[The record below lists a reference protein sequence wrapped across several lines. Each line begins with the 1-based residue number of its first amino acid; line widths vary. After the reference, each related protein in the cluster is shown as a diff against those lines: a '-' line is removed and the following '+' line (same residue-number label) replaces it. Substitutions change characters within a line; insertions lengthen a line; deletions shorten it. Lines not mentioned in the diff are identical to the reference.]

1 MPLIA
6 NPPVTDTPTVDLPG
20 QVHRRRFFDRVGD
33 GMGGAALAW
42 LLSRDLF
49 GGSGLLAGEAS
60 PQRLGVYDVTP
71 KKPTRRPRAKAVIQL
86 FMQGGPSQMD
96 LLDPKPKLAELHG
109 EGYFD
114 KVAADLT
121 GPEQA
126 GKLLRSPWKFR
137 QQGESGL
144 QVSEL
149 MPHLATVADELAVV
163 RSMHTTHPNHEPAI
177 FKYQSGRLIQGLPSF
192 GSWVVYGLGTENQ
205 NLPAFVALAAEGSPP
220 VNGSQNWHNGLLP
233 PVYQGTPLRT
243 QGAPLL
249 NLSREVAQ
257 PAGALTVE
265 RDLLKRLDRIHRR
278 RRPGH
283 LQLDARIASYN
294 LAARMQLEA
303 TEALDLSQESRQ
315 TLDAYGVGNKTTDN
329 YARRCVMARRLVERG
344 VRFVQICTQRQIWD
358 NHSGIV
364 GGLKKCCGRTDQPIA
379 ALLKDLRQR
388 GLLED
393 TLVVWGG
400 EFGRMPIAQLPDKK
414 NLSTAGRDHNPRGFT
429 VWLAGGGVKAG
440 SVYGATDELGYEAVE
455 NRVSVTDFHATLLH
469 LLGMHH
475 EELFFEHNGL
485 DEKLTSVFE
494 ARVVHDLLA

>member
-1 MPLIA
+1 
-6 NPPVTDTPTVDLPG
+6 
-20 QVHRRRFFDRVGD
+20 
-33 GMGGAALAW
+33 MGGAALAW

-49 GGSGLLAGEAS
+49 GGSGLLAEESA

-71 KKPTRRPRAKAVIQL
+71 KKPPRRPRAKAVIQL

-126 GKLLRSPWKFR
+126 GKLFRSPWKFR

-315 TLDAYGVGNKTTDN
+315 TLEAYGVGNKTTDN

-379 ALLKDLRQR
+379 ALLADLKQR
-388 GLLED
+388 DMLKD

-400 EFGRMPIAQLPDKK
+400 EFGRTPHIKK
-414 NLSTAGRDHNPRGFT
+414 ADGRDHNSTGFT
-429 VWLAGGGVKAG
+429 FWMAGGGVKGGIAHG
-440 SVYGATDELGYEAVE
+440 KTDEYGMEAISGKVHFH
-455 NRVSVTDFHATLLH
+455 DLHATMLH
-469 LLGMHH
+469 LLG
-475 EELFFEHNGL
+475 L
-485 DEKLTSVFE
+485 DHKKLTYRYAGRDFRLTDVYGD
-494 ARVVHDLLA
+494 VVKEILV

>member
-1 MPLIA
+1 MPFSA
-6 NPPVTDTPTVDLPG
+6 NHSGTDVPTVALPG
-20 QVHRRRFFDRVGD
+20 QVNRRRFFDRVGD
-33 GMGGAALAW
+33 GLGGAALAW

-49 GGSGLLAGEAS
+49 GGSGLLAEELA
-60 PQRLGVYDVTP
+60 PQGRLVYDVTP
-71 KKPTRRPRAKAVIQL
+71 KNPPSRPRAKAVIQL

-96 LLDPKPKLAELHG
+96 LLDPKPKLDELHG

-126 GKLLRSPWKFR
+126 GKLFRSPWRFR
-137 QQGESGL
+137 QHGESGL

-149 MPHLATVADELAVV
+149 MPHLGTVADELAVV

-205 NLPAFVALAAEGSPP
+205 NLPAFVALAAEGSLP
-220 VNGSQNWHNGLLP
+220 VNGAQNWHNGLLP

-257 PAGALTVE
+257 PTGALTVE

-303 TEALDLSQESRQ
+303 SEALDLSRESRE
-315 TLDAYGVGNKTTDN
+315 TLEAYGVGNKKTDN

-344 VRFVQICTQRQIWD
+344 VRFVQISTQRQIWD

-364 GGLKKCCGRTDQPIA
+364 EGLKNCCGRTDQPIA

-400 EFGRMPIAQLPDKK
+400 EFGRMPIAQLPDRR
-414 NLSTAGRDHNPRGFT
+414 NLSAAGRDHNPRGFT

-440 SVYGATDELGYEAVE
+440 SIYGATDELGYAAVE
-455 NRVSVTDFHATLLH
+455 NRVSITDFHATLLH

-494 ARVVHDLLA
+494 AQVVHELLA

>member
-6 NPPVTDTPTVDLPG
+6 NPPGTDAPTVDLPG

-49 GGSGLLAGEAS
+49 GGSGLLAEEPA

-71 KKPTRRPRAKAVIQL
+71 KNPPRRPRAKAVIQV

-126 GKLLRSPWKFR
+126 GKLFRSPWKFR

-205 NLPAFVALAAEGSPP
+205 NLPAFVALAAEGSLP
-220 VNGSQNWHNGLLP
+220 VNGAQNWHNGLL
-233 PVYQGTPLRT
+233 
-243 QGAPLL
+243 
-249 NLSREVAQ
+249 LS
-257 PAGALTVE
+257 L
-265 RDLLKRLDRIHRR
+265 IH
-278 RRPGH
+278 
-283 LQLDARIASYN
+283 I
-294 LAARMQLEA
+294 
-303 TEALDLSQESRQ
+303 
-315 TLDAYGVGNKTTDN
+315 
-329 YARRCVMARRLVERG
+329 
-344 VRFVQICTQRQIWD
+344 
-358 NHSGIV
+358 
-364 GGLKKCCGRTDQPIA
+364 
-379 ALLKDLRQR
+379 
-388 GLLED
+388 
-393 TLVVWGG
+393 
-400 EFGRMPIAQLPDKK
+400 
-414 NLSTAGRDHNPRGFT
+414 
-429 VWLAGGGVKAG
+429 
-440 SVYGATDELGYEAVE
+440 
-455 NRVSVTDFHATLLH
+455 
-469 LLGMHH
+469 
-475 EELFFEHNGL
+475 
-485 DEKLTSVFE
+485 
-494 ARVVHDLLA
+494 

>member
-1 MPLIA
+1 MIPDRSQRTMAMP
-6 NPPVTDTPTVDLPG
+6 
-20 QVHRRRFFDRVGD
+20 QEMSRRGFFESTA
-33 GMGGAALAW
+33 GGIGTAALAG
-42 LLSRDLF
+42 LLSQDLY
-49 GGSGLLAGEAS
+49 GTNGLLGAEVSGDAAAF
-60 PQRLGVYDVTP
+60 PDQ
-71 KKPTRRPRAKAVIQL
+71 RPRRSHYEPKAKAVIHL
-86 FMQGGPSQMD
+86 FMNGGPSQMD
-96 LLDPKPKLAELHG
+96 LLDPKPKLDELHG
-109 EGYFD
+109 EAYFD

-126 GKLLRSPWKFR
+126 GKLFRSPWKFR

-315 TLDAYGVGNKTTDN
+315 TLEAYGVGNKTTDN

>member
-1 MPLIA
+1 
-6 NPPVTDTPTVDLPG
+6 
-20 QVHRRRFFDRVGD
+20 
-33 GMGGAALAW
+33 
-42 LLSRDLF
+42 
-49 GGSGLLAGEAS
+49 
-60 PQRLGVYDVTP
+60 
-71 KKPTRRPRAKAVIQL
+71 
-86 FMQGGPSQMD
+86 
-96 LLDPKPKLAELHG
+96 
-109 EGYFD
+109 
-114 KVAADLT
+114 
-121 GPEQA
+121 
-126 GKLLRSPWKFR
+126 
-137 QQGESGL
+137 
-144 QVSEL
+144 
-149 MPHLATVADELAVV
+149 
-163 RSMHTTHPNHEPAI
+163 
-177 FKYQSGRLIQGLPSF
+177 
-192 GSWVVYGLGTENQ
+192 
-205 NLPAFVALAAEGSPP
+205 
-220 VNGSQNWHNGLLP
+220 
-233 PVYQGTPLRT
+233 
-243 QGAPLL
+243 
-249 NLSREVAQ
+249 
-257 PAGALTVE
+257 
-265 RDLLKRLDRIHRR
+265 
-278 RRPGH
+278 
-283 LQLDARIASYN
+283 
-294 LAARMQLEA
+294 MQLEA

-315 TLDAYGVGNKTTDN
+315 TLEAYGVGNKTTDN

-393 TLVVWGG
+393 TLLVWGG

>member
-6 NPPVTDTPTVDLPG
+6 NPPSTDTPTVDLPG

-33 GMGGAALAW
+33 GLGGAALAW

-49 GGSGLLAGEAS
+49 GGSGLLAEEAS

-126 GKLLRSPWKFR
+126 GKLFRSPWKFR

-315 TLDAYGVGNKTTDN
+315 TLEAYGVGNKTTDN

-393 TLVVWGG
+393 TLVVWVVSSDGCRSPSCPTRRTCRRPVAITTPEDSRSG
-400 EFGRMPIAQLPDKK
+400 WPAGASRREA
-414 NLSTAGRDHNPRGFT
+414 STGPLMSWGMKRLRT
-429 VWLAGGGVKAG
+429 G
-440 SVYGATDELGYEAVE
+440 SV
-455 NRVSVTDFHATLLH
+455 SP
-469 LLGMHH
+469 
-475 EELFFEHNGL
+475 
-485 DEKLTSVFE
+485 TSTP
-494 ARVVHDLLA
+494 RCCTCWGCITRSCSSNTTGWTRS

>member
-6 NPPVTDTPTVDLPG
+6 NPPGTDTPTVDFPG

-49 GGSGLLAGEAS
+49 GGSGLLAEEPA

-71 KKPTRRPRAKAVIQL
+71 KTPPRRPRAKAVIQL

-126 GKLLRSPWKFR
+126 GKLFRSPWKFR

-315 TLDAYGVGNKTTDN
+315 TLEAYGVGNKTTDN

-388 GLLED
+388 GLL
-393 TLVVWGG
+393 
-400 EFGRMPIAQLPDKK
+400 
-414 NLSTAGRDHNPRGFT
+414 
-429 VWLAGGGVKAG
+429 
-440 SVYGATDELGYEAVE
+440 
-455 NRVSVTDFHATLLH
+455 
-469 LLGMHH
+469 
-475 EELFFEHNGL
+475 
-485 DEKLTSVFE
+485 
-494 ARVVHDLLA
+494 

>member
-1 MPLIA
+1 MPISA
-6 NPPVTDTPTVDLPG
+6 KHFGAGAPTIGAPD
-20 QVHRRRFFDRVGD
+20 QVNRRRFFDRAGD
-33 GMGGAALAW
+33 GLGGAALAW

-49 GGSGLLAGEAS
+49 GGSGLLAEELS
-60 PQRLGVYDVTP
+60 PQGQLVYDVTP
-71 KKPTRRPRAKAVIQL
+71 KKPPNRPRAKAVIQL

-109 EGYFD
+109 EEYFD

-126 GKLLRSPWKFR
+126 GKLFRSPWRFR
-137 QQGESGL
+137 HYGESGL

-149 MPHLATVADELAVV
+149 MPHLGTVADELAVV

-205 NLPAFVALAAEGSPP
+205 NLPAFVALAAEGSLP
-220 VNGSQNWHNGLLP
+220 VNGAQNWHNGLLP

-257 PAGALTVE
+257 PTGALTVE

-303 TEALDLSQESRQ
+303 SEALDLSRESRE
-315 TLDAYGVGNKTTDN
+315 TLDAYGVGNNKTDN

-344 VRFVQICTQRQIWD
+344 VRFVQISTQRQIWD

-364 GGLKKCCGRTDQPIA
+364 EGLKNCCGRTDQPIA

-400 EFGRMPIAQLPDKK
+400 EFGRMPIAQLPDRR
-414 NLSTAGRDHNPRGFT
+414 NLSAAGRDHNPRGFT

-440 SVYGATDELGYEAVE
+440 SIYGATDELGYEAVE
-455 NRVSVTDFHATLLH
+455 NRVSITDFHATLLH

-494 ARVVHDLLA
+494 AQVVHELLA

>member
-1 MPLIA
+1 MTWPIPQLSA
-6 NPPVTDTPTVDLPG
+6 THRSAAGVGDVT
-20 QVHRRRFFDRVGD
+20 RRRFFDRIGD
-33 GMGGAALAW
+33 GLGGAALAW
-42 LLSRDLF
+42 LFSRDLF
-49 GGSGLLAGEAS
+49 GGSGLLADEATLR
-60 PQRLGVYDVTP
+60 PLGVYDVAPKTP
-71 KKPTRRPRAKAVIQL
+71 PAPPKAKAVIQL

-96 LLDPKPKLAELHG
+96 LLDPKPKLDQLHG

-126 GKLLRSPWKFR
+126 GKLFRSPWKF
-137 QQGESGL
+137 QQHGESGL
-144 QVSEL
+144 AMSEL
-149 MPHLATVADELAVV
+149 LPHLATVADELAVV

-177 FKYQSGRLIQGLPSF
+177 FKYQSGRLIQGLPSL

-205 NLPAFVALAAEGSPP
+205 NLPAFVVLAAEGSPP

-249 NLSREVAQ
+249 NLTREVAQ
-257 PAGALTVE
+257 PQGALAVE
-265 RDLLKRLDRIHRR
+265 QDLLRRLDLIHRR

-303 TEALDLSQESRQ
+303 TDALDLSQESKE
-315 TLDAYGVGNKTTDN
+315 TLDSYGVGGKVTDN

-358 NHSGIV
+358 NHSGII
-364 GGLKKCCGRTDQPIA
+364 GGLKNCCGRTDQPIA
-379 ALLKDLRQR
+379 ALLKDLKQR

-400 EFGRMPIAQLPDKK
+400 EFGRMPIAQIPDRK
-414 NLSTAGRDHNPRGFT
+414 NLSTAGRDHNPRGFS
-429 VWLAGGGVKAG
+429 VWPAGGGVKAG
-440 SVYGATDELGYEAVE
+440 TVYGATDELGYEAVE

-475 EELFFEHNGL
+475 EGLYFEHNGL
-485 DEKLTSVFE
+485 EEKLTSVFE
-494 ARVVHDLLA
+494 ARVVHELIQ

>member
-1 MPLIA
+1 MS
-6 NPPVTDTPTVDLPG
+6 
-20 QVHRRRFFDRVGD
+20 D
-33 GMGGAALAW
+33 GLSGTALAW
-42 LLSRDLF
+42 LFSRDLF
-49 GGSGLLAGEAS
+49 GSSGLLADEET
-60 PQRLGVYDVTP
+60 PRQLPVYDVAP
-71 KKPTRRPRAKAVIQL
+71 RNPPNPPRAKAVIQL

-96 LLDPKPKLAELHG
+96 LLDPKPKLHELHG
-109 EGYFD
+109 EGYYD
-114 KVAADLT
+114 KVIADLT

-126 GKLLRSPWKFR
+126 GKLFRSPWKFHR
-137 QQGESGL
+137 HGESGL
-144 QVSEL
+144 PISEL
-149 MPHLATVADELAVV
+149 LPHLGSVADELTVV
-163 RSMHTTHPNHEPAI
+163 RSMYTTHPNHEPAI
-177 FKYQSGRLIQGLPSF
+177 FKYQSGRLIQGLPSL

-205 NLPAFVALAAEGSPP
+205 NLPAFVVLAAEGKLP
-220 VNGSQNWHNGLLP
+220 VNGTQNWHNGMLP

-249 NLSREVAQ
+249 NLSREVPQA
-257 PAGALTVE
+257 AGVLDVE
-265 RDLLKRLDRIHRR
+265 RDLLQKLDRIHRR

-303 TEALDLSQESRQ
+303 TDALDLSRESKT
-315 TLDAYGVGNKTTDN
+315 TLSSYGVGNKTTDN
-329 YARRCVMARRLVERG
+329 YGRRCLMARRLVERG
-344 VRFVQICTQRQIWD
+344 VRFVQICTERQIWD

-364 GGLKKCCGRTDQPIA
+364 AGLKKCCDRTDQPIA

-440 SVYGATDELGYEAVE
+440 SVYGATDELGYEAAE
-455 NRVSVTDFHATLLH
+455 NRVSVADFHATLLH

-475 EELFFEHNGL
+475 EQLFFEHNGL
-485 DEKLTSVFE
+485 EEKLTSVFQ
-494 ARVVHDLLA
+494 ARVVRELLA

>member
-6 NPPVTDTPTVDLPG
+6 NPPSTDTPTVDLPG

-33 GMGGAALAW
+33 GLGGAALAW

-49 GGSGLLAGEAS
+49 GGSGLLAEEAS

-126 GKLLRSPWKFR
+126 GKLFRSPWKFR

-303 TEALDLSQESRQ
+303 TEALDL
-315 TLDAYGVGNKTTDN
+315 
-329 YARRCVMARRLVERG
+329 
-344 VRFVQICTQRQIWD
+344 
-358 NHSGIV
+358 
-364 GGLKKCCGRTDQPIA
+364 
-379 ALLKDLRQR
+379 
-388 GLLED
+388 
-393 TLVVWGG
+393 
-400 EFGRMPIAQLPDKK
+400 
-414 NLSTAGRDHNPRGFT
+414 LSLIHI
-429 VWLAGGGVKAG
+429 
-440 SVYGATDELGYEAVE
+440 
-455 NRVSVTDFHATLLH
+455 
-469 LLGMHH
+469 
-475 EELFFEHNGL
+475 
-485 DEKLTSVFE
+485 
-494 ARVVHDLLA
+494 